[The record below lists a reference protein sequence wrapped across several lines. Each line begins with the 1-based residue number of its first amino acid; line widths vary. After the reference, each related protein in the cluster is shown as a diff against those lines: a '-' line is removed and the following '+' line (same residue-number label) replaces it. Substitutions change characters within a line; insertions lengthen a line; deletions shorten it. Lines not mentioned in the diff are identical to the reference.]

1 MNCRVLAADILL
13 AITRDGKSLSTTLE
27 PALQSLPQAND
38 RAFVQALVYGV
49 LRWYYRLDHLLNIM
63 TRKPIKDD
71 RVRMLAL
78 LGFYQLTAMRV
89 KPHAAVSETVS
100 SVRESWARPLIN
112 GLLRTY
118 QRDSEAL
125 NARLDLHP
133 VSASAHPAWLL
144 EQLEASWPQSVNE
157 ITAAN
162 NRPPPMTLRVHLG
175 RWTRD
180 AALERLREAGLMAQ
194 PGTMA
199 PSAVLLEKPVPVSQI
214 PGFAEGDFSVQD
226 EAAQLAADLLNLQPL
241 QRVLDLCAAPGGKS
255 AHILESTPEV
265 KELVALDI
273 APERLERVRENLH
286 RIGLDGSLIAG
297 DALRPETWWDGQ
309 TFDRILVDAP
319 CSALGVIR
327 RHPDIKLLRQPSD
340 LEALATIQMSI
351 LRTAWSLLKP
361 GGQIV
366 YATCSILPLEN
377 VEVIAAFLAAHPE
390 AIDLPIV
397 ASWGISQ
404 RFGRQILTGMND
416 MDGFYYARIMKP
428 CDQGA

>member
-13 AITRDGKSLSTTLE
+13 AITRDGKSLATTLE
-27 PALQSLPQAND
+27 PALQTLPQAND

-49 LRWYYRLDHLLNIM
+49 LRWYYRLDYLLGIM

-78 LGFYQLTAMRV
+78 LGFYQLSAMRV

-100 SVRESWARPLIN
+100 SVRESWARPLVN

-118 QRDSEAL
+118 QRDSRDL

-133 VSASAHPAWLL
+133 VSATAHPAWLL
-144 EQLEASWPQSVNE
+144 DRLETSWPLSVNDL
-157 ITAAN
+157 TAAN

-180 AALERLREAGLMAQ
+180 AALERLREAGLMAE

-214 PGFAEGDFSVQD
+214 PGFGQGDFSVQD
-226 EAAQLAADLLNLQPL
+226 EAAQLAADLLNLQPGL
-241 QRVLDLCAAPGGKS
+241 RVLDLCAAPGGKS
-255 AHILESTPEV
+255 AHILESAPAL
-265 KELVALDI
+265 KELVAVDI
-273 APERLERVRENLH
+273 APERLERVQENLH
-286 RIGLDGSLIAG
+286 RIGLYARLIAG
-297 DALRPETWWDGQ
+297 DALKPETWWDGQ
-309 TFDRILVDAP
+309 AFDRILVDAP

-327 RHPDIKLLRQPSD
+327 RHPDIKVLRQPSD
-340 LEALATIQMSI
+340 IEALAAIQRTI
-351 LRTAWSLLKP
+351 LNTAWTLLKP

-377 VEVIAAFLAAHPE
+377 VEVIEDFLAAHAD
-390 AIDLPIV
+390 AIELPI
-397 ASWGISQ
+397 AATWGIPQ
-404 RFGRQILTGMND
+404 RCGRQILTGMHD
-416 MDGFYYARIMKP
+416 MDGFYYATISKR
-428 CDQGA
+428 CDQGT